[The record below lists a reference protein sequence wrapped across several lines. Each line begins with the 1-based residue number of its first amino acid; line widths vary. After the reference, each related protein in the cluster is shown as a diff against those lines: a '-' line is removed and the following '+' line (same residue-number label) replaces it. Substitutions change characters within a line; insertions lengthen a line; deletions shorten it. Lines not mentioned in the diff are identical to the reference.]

1 MAKWEMVTSGS
12 RLSCAAQGSSASV
25 AWPGGERTSISGEAA
40 RHAIDID
47 MRPSTRQRQLRH
59 RGHRSISISKQT
71 TIKVQEHPETNMAS
85 ACATCASSYGSPES
99 SLSEKHPLPGRHLP
113 CCGRSICSRCLNQ
126 NKRYETYCPYCQI
139 TTEPSLL
146 PQGLKDPPAYSSI
159 DNKRNQPPP
168 SNNNGNNNDEEPPA
182 YTSHAPLQPPPE
194 KHQQPAEDV
203 LHFLKKDDTL
213 SSLSLAYKVPLPA
226 LRKANNLYADHLL
239 QGRKTVII
247 PGEFYKGGVS
257 LSPEPVEGEEE
268 DLRKRKLR
276 RFQVAAKVAE

>member
-1 MAKWEMVTSGS
+1 ME
-12 RLSCAAQGSSASV
+12 
-25 AWPGGERTSISGEAA
+25 
-40 RHAIDID
+40 
-47 MRPSTRQRQLRH
+47 
-59 RGHRSISISKQT
+59 
-71 TIKVQEHPETNMAS
+71 S
-85 ACATCASSYGSPES
+85 ACATCASSFGSPQS

-159 DNKRNQPPP
+159 DNNQPPP
-168 SNNNGNNNDEEPPA
+168 NDDDEELPA
-182 YTSHAPLQPPPE
+182 YSSHAALQAPPE
-194 KHQQPAEDV
+194 KQQPAAEDV

-226 LRKANNLYADHLL
+226 LRKANNLYADHLI

-268 DLRKRKLR
+268 DLRKRKVR
-276 RFQVAAKVAE
+276 RFQVATKVAE